1 MTFNPFSCKMYTY
14 TEEREKRKMARYTK
28 KAVKMYSTDLVFS
41 AAATADRINGGEYIK
56 VTDFN
61 PAKITN
67 KLLVSQILN
76 GEFEITEDDH
86 TKGNLVRTHFKGL
99 VFKVLK
105 GDVLNEFDAQSL
117 ALASS
122 DEMAENK
129 TAFVSCLPS
138 AFARAQVRRSV
149 DDRLSDCERKY
160 VGDVGS
166 KVTLSVEIVK
176 CFYSQNYG
184 CHFISGITKDNL
196 AMSFAYSKL
205 PTFKLGDTVNLTG
218 KVKAHRDGFVSQLN
232 YTKIQ

>member
-1 MTFNPFSCKMYTY
+1 MYTY

-28 KAVKMYSTDLVFS
+28 KAVKMYSTDLVFA

-86 TKGNLVRTHFKGL
+86 AKGNLVRAHFKGL
-99 VFKVLK
+99 LLKVLK

-117 ALASS
+117 SLASA
-122 DEMAENK
+122 DEMTENK
-129 TAFVSCLPS
+129 IAFVSCLPS
-138 AFARAQVRRSV
+138 AFARSQVRRSV
-149 DDRLSDCERKY
+149 DERLSDCERQY
-160 VGDVGS
+160 VGDIGS

-184 CHFISGITKDNL
+184 CHFISGITKENL
-196 AMSFAYSKL
+196 AMSFAYAKP